1 MYKKNFHI
9 IKIHN
14 LKKRNNIIYF
24 NFCNI
29 DIVKEINKLLNMMS
43 NYIILF

>member
-1 MYKKNFHI
+1 MYKKNIHT

-14 LKKRNNIIYF
+14 LKKRNIIYF